1 MISVASIWFFFP
13 NIFFNLEQKNCS
25 VSEYESNP
33 LVDMSALKVTLKE
46 ILSSVLSE

>member
-33 LVDMSALKVTLKE
+33 LVDMSAVVYIKRN
-46 ILSSVLSE
+46 IIIGFI